1 MLDKDRSTVHRCG
14 TLILGVFLEKM
25 NPPTFPFSLVPASPP
40 LLAPSSHCHLLP
52 PPHLWK
58 VWNRWGNKPTAF
70 HSQWSVCKS
79 MQMNMQ
85 HANQSCPSHRL
96 KERQESWARKS
107 GRESVEQGK
116 VGQGNL
122 AGLLIFCPLPERER
136 ERASKRAS
144 KWMMWVWLETKRCM
158 DMVGEWVDR
167 WKWEKIV
174 GLHVRGFLCLGQ

>member
-25 NPPTFPFSLVPASPP
+25 KPPTLPFSLVPASPP
-40 LLAPSSHCHLLP
+40 PLAPSSHRHLLLSS
-52 PPHLWK
+52 PHLWK

-96 KERQESWARKS
+96 KERQESCDR
-107 GRESVEQGK
+107 
-116 VGQGNL
+116 
-122 AGLLIFCPLPERER
+122 ERER
-136 ERASKRAS
+136 ECWA
-144 KWMMWVWLETKRCM
+144 
-158 DMVGEWVDR
+158 GESGTGKLSWTPYFCPLSQGEKERVREQVDE
-167 WKWEKIV
+167 WCGCE
-174 GLHVRGFLCLGQ
+174 